1 MGVAPPRTEGP
12 LVPTRLPNVLILRLP
27 RIAGLMACLALVV
40 ATAFAQTPAP
50 PAPAAL
56 AGAQAG
62 WRGARGLDPPDLPL
76 LERYA
81 SAALASDPMDEHWLS
96 GYGLPVPDGPIQ
108 ALLPYQGLLIAGGA
122 FRTIGDLVSPGIA
135 AWDGTGWSRFGDF
148 PGGHVTQLIDRKST
162 RLNSS
167 HLGISYAVFCL

>member
-1 MGVAPPRTEGP
+1 
-12 LVPTRLPNVLILRLP
+12 
-27 RIAGLMACLALVV
+27 
-40 ATAFAQTPAP
+40 
-50 PAPAAL
+50 
-56 AGAQAG
+56 
-62 WRGARGLDPPDLPL
+62 LDPPDLPL

-122 FRTIGDLVSPGIA
+122 FQTIGDLVSPGIA

-148 PGGHVTQLIDRKST
+148 PGGHVTQLMEYSGGLLALDDTPRVWRWDGADWQSLAAFPDWAGQAFDMAVRDDQISVAVNTLGSR
-162 RLNSS
+162 SS
-167 HLGISYAVFCL
+167 RVLVSSPGGWVPLGGDFDDIVYALGWYG